1 MVEGQK
7 DGNVRSQLYGA
18 TRRPGN
24 YRTTGVRSE
33 KAEHFFFW
41 CSGASLNVA
50 HQKHNIFRF

>member
-33 KAEHFFFW
+33 KAEHFFF
-41 CSGASLNVA
+41 GAVA
-50 HQKHNIFRF
+50 HP